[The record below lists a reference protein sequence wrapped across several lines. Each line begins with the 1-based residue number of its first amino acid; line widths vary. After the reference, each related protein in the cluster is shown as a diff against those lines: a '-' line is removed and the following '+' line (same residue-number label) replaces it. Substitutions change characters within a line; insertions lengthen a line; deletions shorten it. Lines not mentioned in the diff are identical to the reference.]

1 MLRPL
6 AAVIAVTAVTGCHA
20 QSGNDG
26 GSTVSKNYNVG
37 NFSAI
42 EVAGPYDV
50 EVRTGSNPSVSAR
63 GGERLLERT
72 VVEVNGDK
80 LVIRPE
86 NNHGFFH
93 WGWGHHSKAHFVV
106 TVPQLSGASIAGSGD
121 ISVDKIAGQGFE
133 GTVAGSGG
141 INLASINVQQ

>member
-20 QSGNDG
+20 QAGNDG

-50 EVRTGSNPSVSAR
+50 EVRTGANPSVSAR
-63 GGERLLERT
+63 GSRLRRSRSIRITSPTFCTPQARPAAPRAFKFRT
-72 VVEVNGDK
+72 A
-80 LVIRPE
+80 P
-86 NNHGFFH
+86 
-93 WGWGHHSKAHFVV
+93 
-106 TVPQLSGASIAGSGD
+106 
-121 ISVDKIAGQGFE
+121 
-133 GTVAGSGG
+133 
-141 INLASINVQQ
+141 

>member
-6 AAVIAVTAVTGCHA
+6 AAVIAVAAVTGCHA

-26 GSTVSKNYNVG
+26 GATVSKNYSVG

-50 EVRTGSNPSVSAR
+50 EVRTGANPSVSAR
-63 GGERLLERT
+63 GSERLLERT

-80 LVIRPE
+80 LVIHTER
-86 NNHGFFH
+86 NHSFFH
-93 WGWGHHSKAHFVV
+93 WGWSSHGQAKFTV
-106 TVPQLSGASIAGSGD
+106 TVPSSGPVFQFHCRFHESLGMAGAVFTKAGARRQSGA
-121 ISVDKIAGQGFE
+121 
-133 GTVAGSGG
+133 
-141 INLASINVQQ
+141 